1 MRARERVR
9 VRVRARAKGRGRGRG
24 RGGLFGA
31 RNLLEMPRGLM
42 VHAPCLVEIRMRYQI
57 CIVSMCR
64 FAVVLLHACCSQT
77 VLWRPLASLIAM
89 HPKARIPT
97 KHPEAT

>member
-1 MRARERVR
+1 M
-9 VRVRARAKGRGRGRG
+9 RAKGRGRGRG
-24 RGGLFGA
+24 GLLGA
-31 RNLLEMPRGLM
+31 RNLLEMPRSLM

-64 FAVVLLHACCSQT
+64 FAVVLLH
-77 VLWRPLASLIAM
+77 WRPLVSLIAM